1 MLQRDFGHIVL
12 QAIMN
17 ARPEKP
23 SQDKKR
29 RREDTSEE
37 ERAAKKPK
45 TDETKP
51 AETTQES
58 AQAAD
63 QVAKPETAA
72 PEQSGEPAPETSA
85 APETKSE
92 DVKTEEHHEP
102 ERKINYSLKFAFEF
116 FDRNRTGYLKS
127 EDVETMFH
135 ALGFH
140 VSKNQ
145 MHAILAHQLDSKHRI
160 FYKNL
165 LYTEEQHDAEPS
177 DGQHDAIPVP
187 EQEQMDLNA

>member
-12 QAIMN
+12 QAIMS
-17 ARPEKP
+17 ARPEKQ

-29 RREDTSEE
+29 RREDTSDE

-45 TDETKP
+45 TEETKP
-51 AETTQES
+51 AEGSQTEQT
-58 AQAAD
+58 
-63 QVAKPETAA
+63 AKA
-72 PEQSGEPAPETSA
+72 ETSTTEQHSEA
-85 APETKSE
+85 SPAQEQAVAVAVEPKSE
-92 DVKTEEHHEP
+92 DVKTEET

-145 MHAILAHQLDSKHRI
+145 MHAILNHQLDTKHRL

-165 LYTEEQHDAEPS
+165 LFAEENVSEPT
-177 DGQHDAIPVP
+177 DGQDTVTAP

>member
-1 MLQRDFGHIVL
+1 MLQRDFGHLVL

-17 ARPEKP
+17 AHPEKQ

-29 RREDTSEE
+29 PREDTGEE
-37 ERAAKKPK
+37 ERAAKKQK
-45 TDETKP
+45 TEETKP
-51 AETTQES
+51 AESTQQETTQTTT
-58 AQAAD
+58 D
-63 QVAKPETAA
+63 QIAV
-72 PEQSGEPAPETSA
+72 EQPS
-85 APETKSE
+85 ETKPTEMGELKE
-92 DVKTEEHHEP
+92 DVKMTEEHHEP
-102 ERKINYSLKFAFEF
+102 EKKINYSLKFAFEF

-145 MHAILAHQLDSKHRI
+145 MHALLAHQLDAKHRL

-165 LYTEEQHDAEPS
+165 LYSTEENADPVDNHHEPAS
-177 DGQHDAIPVP
+177 ASEH
-187 EQEQMDLNA
+187 ERMDLNA